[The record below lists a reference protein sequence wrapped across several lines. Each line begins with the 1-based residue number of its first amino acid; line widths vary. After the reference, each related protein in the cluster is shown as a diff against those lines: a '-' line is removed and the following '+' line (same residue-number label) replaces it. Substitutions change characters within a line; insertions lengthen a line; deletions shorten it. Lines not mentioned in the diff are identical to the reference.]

1 MVLTMQSSAVPDLA
15 AHLERSIV
23 QATGADG
30 AWPYYAGRASRIEP
44 TCWAVLGL
52 SVAGAEPAAT
62 ERGLSYLRRVQQPDG
77 MLLEDGVG
85 TVNYGWN
92 GLALLTDVIASGP
105 SSDSWR
111 DRLVETLLQTKGVVL
126 PDTFDIRQNN
136 QLQAWSW
143 TEGTFSWVEPT
154 ALCLLALK
162 KAGVSGPAVA
172 ARVEEAE
179 AVLFDRVCDVGGW
192 NYGNSQVLRQDLRP
206 YVPTTALA
214 LLALQD
220 RRSHAVVQRS
230 LDWLA
235 EHATT
240 EPAAMALS
248 LAILCLQA
256 FGRPVD
262 APRALLV
269 EQQARTDFLGNV
281 HLMSMALV
289 ALVAADRRSTALVL
303 S

>member
-1 MVLTMQSSAVPDLA
+1 LR
-15 AHLERSIV
+15 RSIV

-30 AWPYYAGRASRIEP
+30 GWPYYPGRLSRIEP

-52 SVAGAEPAAT
+52 SVAGGEAT
-62 ERGLSYLRRVQQPDG
+62 ATGRGLSYLRRLQRADG
-77 MLLEDGVG
+77 LLAEPGVG

-92 GLALLTDVIASGP
+92 GLALLVDVAVSGP
-105 SSDSWR
+105 SSDPWR
-111 DRLVETLLQTKGVVL
+111 DRLIDALLAAKGVAL
-126 PDTFDIRQNN
+126 PDTADIRQNN

-143 TEGTFSWVEPT
+143 IDGTFSWVEPT

-162 KAGVSGPAVA
+162 KTGRSGPAVA

-192 NYGNSQVLRQDLRP
+192 NYGNAQVLSQNLRP

-220 RRSHAVVQRS
+220 RCSHPAVQRS

-235 EHATT
+235 AHATS

-248 LAILCLQA
+248 LAGLCLEA
-256 FGRPVD
+256 FGRPAD
-262 APRALLV
+262 ASRALLV
-269 EQQARTDFLGNV
+269 EQKARTGFLGSI
-281 HLMSMALV
+281 HLTSMALV
-289 ALVAADRRSTALVL
+289 ALSASDRRSTALVL